1 MDIYANDEIEVNYN
15 VEAQNKNEGD
25 LPKRSRYHQ
34 AEMDV
39 SSLKPGYVIFIC
51 TFDPFGKKLY
61 RYTFEERCLERD
73 FPLGDETKKI
83 FLSTKGQ
90 NRDEVP
96 EELIHF
102 LEYMENSTDAYV
114 ATVTDYSINKLHN
127 KITELKKERDLETR
141 YMTFEE
147 LLRSREK
154 DGVAKGMAV
163 AILELL
169 EEYGTISETLK
180 EKISAEEDLE
190 VLKKWHKLAA
200 KVSSIEEFTE
210 KM

>member
-1 MDIYANDEIEVNYN
+1 MGR
-15 VEAQNKNEGD
+15 KS
-25 LPKRSRYHQ
+25 SRRMQ
-34 AEMDV
+34 ETTPLIIAALSLTLSVWFDV
-39 SSLKPGYVIFIC
+39 Y
-51 TFDPFGKKLY
+51 
-61 RYTFEERCLERD
+61 
-73 FPLGDETKKI
+73 
-83 FLSTKGQ
+83 
-90 NRDEVP
+90 
-96 EELIHF
+96 
-102 LEYMENSTDAYV
+102 
-114 ATVTDYSINKLHN
+114 HN
-127 KITELKKERDLETR
+127 KITELKKERDLEAR

>member
-1 MDIYANDEIEVNYN
+1 M
-15 VEAQNKNEGD
+15 EAQNKNERN

-39 SSLKPGYVIFIC
+39 SSLKPGQDFNDLKPGYVIFIC
-51 TFDPFGKKLY
+51 TFDPFGEKLY
-61 RYTFEERCLERD
+61 QYTFEERCLERD

-83 FLSTKGQ
+83 FLSTKGE
-90 NRDEVP
+90 NADEVP
-96 EELIHF
+96 EELVHF

-114 ATVTDYSINKLHN
+114 VTVTEKSINKLHN
-127 KITELKKERDLETR
+127 KITELKKERELEAR

-154 DGVAKGMAV
+154 DGIAEGIIKGKAED
-163 AILELL
+163 ILELL
-169 EEYGTISETLK
+169 EDYGSVPEQL
-180 EKISAEEDLE
+180 AEEISSQQNVE
-190 VLKKWHKLAA
+190 VLKKWLKLAA
-200 KVSSIEEFTE
+200 KVTSIEEFTE

>member
-1 MDIYANDEIEVNYN
+1 M
-15 VEAQNKNEGD
+15 
-25 LPKRSRYHQ
+25 
-34 AEMDV
+34 
-39 SSLKPGYVIFIC
+39 
-51 TFDPFGKKLY
+51 
-61 RYTFEERCLERD
+61 ERD

-83 FLSTKGQ
+83 FLSTKGE

-114 ATVTDYSINKLHN
+114 ATVTEQSINKLHN
-127 KITELKKERDLETR
+127 KISKLKKERDLEAR

-154 DGVAKGMAV
+154 DGISQGISRGIVQGKV
-163 AILELL
+163 EDILELL
-169 EEYGTISETLK
+169 EDYGSVPEQLT
-180 EKISAEEDLE
+180 EKILAQQDVEI
-190 VLKKWHKLAA
+190 LKKWHKLAA
-200 KVSSIEEFTE
+200 KVTSIEEFIE